1 MTDNSGVTKFVNPTN
16 KYHFTGWMTFEE
28 KQFEYDI
35 LLTPFNLRTKQGRE
49 AYKFVVDNISK
60 RKRDGKP
67 CLGIDETT
75 IRDYLDRKT
84 TSAYGFVRT
93 RNKQGFIDE
102 ASGSIQLY
110 NWCKNDKIQRDK
122 QERDKLQAWLG
133 DLCRVSE
140 FKSTVSPTKAL
151 LSLLEQLVVQN
162 TELREMHLMI
172 EPDERE
178 ILGRIYE
185 NYGFRIIRNCLIV
198 PLIPMKKRI
207 IKNNAFIGF
216 PFI

>member
-16 KYHFTGWMTFEE
+16 KSRFSGSVIFEG

-35 LLTPFNLRTKQGRE
+35 LLTPFNLRTKIGQE
-49 AYKFVVDNISK
+49 AYWFVVDNIAK

-67 CLGIDETT
+67 CLGIDEPI
-75 IRDYLDRKT
+75 IRGYLDRKT

-93 RNKQGFIDE
+93 RNRQGLLDE

-110 NWCKNDKIQRDK
+110 NWCKQKDN
-122 QERDKLQAWLG
+122 LQAWLG

-140 FKSTVSPTKAL
+140 FKSSVSPTKVL

-162 TELREMHLMI
+162 TTLREMHLMI
-172 EPDERE
+172 EPEERE
-178 ILGRIYE
+178 ILGPIYE
-185 NYGFRIIRNCLIV
+185 NYGFRFIRNCLTV

-207 IKNNAFIGF
+207 IKNNAFVKF
-216 PFI
+216 PFV